1 MDFWFDV
8 KNTQNKNTKC
18 DMVYKALMNKKKNPL
33 FAKFLEIKMLSDGFQ
48 WKYFEE
54 NEDVIH

>member
-1 MDFWFDV
+1 
-8 KNTQNKNTKC
+8 
-18 DMVYKALMNKKKNPL
+18 MVYKALMNKKKNPL